1 MNTFNK
7 IKVESYTLI
16 NVRDKIEKKIK
27 KKIKNKIQQQLKE

>member
-27 KKIKNKIQQQLKE
+27 KKIKNKIK

>member
-27 KKIKNKIQQQLKE
+27 KKIKNKIQ

>member
-7 IKVESYTLI
+7 IKLESYTLI

-27 KKIKNKIQQQLKE
+27 KKIKNKIQ